1 MTTRQLLQEAGR
13 YVSKSMNINV
23 SGTNRDVVL
32 KQIYHR
38 LASVGDNIH
47 GTTTFDHAWE
57 TPGYTVI
64 GGS

>member
-1 MTTRQLLQEAGR
+1 
-13 YVSKSMNINV
+13 MNINV